1 MKRFVDRE
9 QEMETLQSE
18 YSRDGSALVVLY
30 GRRRVGK
37 TTLISEFIKDKN
49 ALFFL
54 ASEEAEAQNRSAF
67 KEKVA
72 EFINSDLLRS
82 ADIKSWDVLFKSI
95 MDTPFE
101 SKPVIVLDEFQ
112 YLGKANPAFP
122 SVFQRIWEEILKDKS
137 VMVILCGSL
146 ISMMESQ
153 TLAYGSPLYGRRTA
167 QIRLKQIPFS
177 YYHEFFPG
185 KSRRELIEMY
195 AVTGGVPKYIELFSE
210 SGDIYSAIQKCVLN
224 RSGYLYDEPHFLLQQ
239 EVTEVGSYFSIIK
252 AIAAGNSKLSAISA
266 VLEIKA
272 TSLTKYLKTLID
284 LDILEREVPITEDN
298 PEKSK
303 KGLYKIKDNFLR
315 FWFAFV
321 YPNMSF
327 IESGHSRIVMNKIKK
342 SLVPNHIAFVYE
354 DVCKERM
361 WELNADDVWPFNFT
375 KLGRYWDAKTE
386 IDIAALD
393 SEGKNLILG
402 ECKYWQEP
410 VGANVLRDLEAKTD
424 LVAWERT
431 DRKVWY
437 VLFSA
442 SGFSDELTA
451 LAATREDV
459 LLCDDYRLS

>member
-1 MKRFVDRE
+1 MKQFIDRE
-9 QEMETLQSE
+9 LEMETLQRE
-18 YSRDGSALVVLY
+18 YAREGSALVILY

-54 ASEEAEAQNRSAF
+54 ASEEAEAQNRNAF

-72 EFINSDLLRS
+72 EFVNSNLLRN
-82 ADIKSWDVLFKSI
+82 ADIKSWDVLFRAI

-101 SKPVIVLDEFQ
+101 RKPVIVLDEFQ

-122 SVFQRIWEEILKDKS
+122 SIFQRIWEEILKDHS

-167 QIRLKQIPFS
+167 QIRLKQIPFR
-177 YYHEFFPG
+177 YYHAFFPN
-185 KSRRELIEMY
+185 KSRRDLIELY

-210 SGDIYSAIQKCVLN
+210 NKDIYSSIQTCILN

-239 EVTEVGSYFSIIK
+239 EVSEVGSYFSIIK
-252 AIAAGNSKLSAISA
+252 AIAAGNAKLSAIAS
-266 VLEIKA
+266 VLEIKS

-284 LDILEREVPITEDN
+284 LDILEREVPITEEN

-303 KGLYKIKDNFLR
+303 KGLYKIKDNYLR

-327 IESGHSRIVMNKIKK
+327 IESGHSQLVMNKIRK
-342 SLVPNHIAFVYE
+342 SLVKNHVAFVYE
-354 DVCKERM
+354 DICKERM

-375 KLGRYWDAKTE
+375 KLGRYWDSRDE

-393 SEGKNLILG
+393 PEGKNLILG
-402 ECKYWQEP
+402 ECKYWVEP
-410 VGANVLRDLEAKTD
+410 VGISVLRSLEAKAET
-424 LVAWERT
+424 VAWKR
-431 DRKVWY
+431 DSRNVWY
-437 VLFSA
+437 VIFSA
-442 SGFSDELTA
+442 SGFTDDLIKEAESRADLM
-451 LAATREDV
+451 
-459 LLCDDYRLS
+459 LCAE

>member
-18 YSRDGSALVVLY
+18 YNRDGSALVVLY

-54 ASEEAEAQNRSAF
+54 ASEEAEAQNRNAF

-72 EFINSDLLRS
+72 EFIDSDLLRS
-82 ADIKSWDVLFKSI
+82 ADIKSWDVLFKSV

-112 YLGKANPAFP
+112 YLGKANHAFP

-210 SGDIYSAIQKCVLN
+210 SRDIYSAIQKCVLN

-272 TSLTKYLKTLID
+272 TGLTKYLKTLID

-303 KGLYKIKDNFLR
+303 RGLYKIKDNYLR

-327 IESGHSRIVMNKIKK
+327 IESGHSRVVMNKIKK

-361 WELNADDVWPFNFT
+361 WELNADNVWPFNFT

-393 SEGKNLILG
+393 LEGKNLILG

-410 VGANVLRDLEAKTD
+410 VGVNILRDLEAKTD
-424 LVAWERT
+424 FVAWEKN

-442 SGFSDELTA
+442 SGFSEELTT
-451 LAATREDV
+451 LAASRQDV
-459 LLCDDYRLS
+459 LLCDEQ